1 MKPRTFRAVSL
12 ALDLALAG
20 AVGAWAGF
28 LGAYLATRE
37 PSDPSRNAGCRNH
50 HEITWAHPG
59 GVFSSPAVSSAGA
72 FPCGGWVAAGD
83 SSSPEP
89 APENARMEIDQTF
102 LDALAALESGGDD
115 GAIGACGGVGRYQ
128 IRADYLAD
136 GNAALGTRYTLAE
149 MHDPDK
155 AARIVTAY
163 LTRYGSAW
171 ERRTGLT
178 ATDEVLARL
187 HNGGPRGPD
196 KAATRGYADR
206 ILAVLGRR

>member
-1 MKPRTFRAVSL
+1 MTTRTYRRLSATVDFALVFAVAAWVGIAAAFLASL
-12 ALDLALAG
+12 
-20 AVGAWAGF
+20 
-28 LGAYLATRE
+28 TPP
-37 PSDPSRNAGCRNH
+37 PSA
-50 HEITWAHPG
+50 
-59 GVFSSPAVSSAGA
+59 SPAVSAGSA
-72 FPCGGWVAAGD
+72 FRPCGWVTAGD
-83 SSSPEP
+83 SSSTTEP

-102 LDALAALESGGDD
+102 LDAIAAVETNGNDAAVNHRED
-115 GAIGACGGVGRYQ
+115 AHGRYQ
-128 IRADYLAD
+128 IRAGYLAD

-155 AARIVTAY
+155 AARIVCAY

-196 KAATRGYADR
+196 KAATRGYAAKV
-206 ILAVLGRR
+206 LAKVMGGAR